1 MLLNVITKICQAPQT
16 LERLQINNETYIVR
30 VTRTA
35 KSQLIAFL
43 FSNAF
48 NDVGAA
54 GEADRVEQM
63 RIGSRIKL

>member
-1 MLLNVITKICQAPQT
+1 MLVQDGKIT
-16 LERLQINNETYIVR
+16 IN
-30 VTRTA
+30 
-35 KSQLIAFL
+35 SFSSFL
-43 FSNAF
+43 NAF